1 MQDSL
6 RPLEEALYRYERV
19 LTDNISDLQQRKT
32 KTVGK
37 SYAERI
43 AFHLFRLSMLIKRGT
58 APGDARLFRL
68 RRLGRDLTARTPRER
83 GIDILKAV
91 LDLVA
96 SIRATVS
103 ETRVEELEGQVK
115 DLQAQLAESRAI
127 SDEEEA
133 EEAIEKAPV
142 DVSQADSVFVVMPF
156 SPAFDDVWKGGIEK
170 AAKAEGFV
178 PIRTDMISRSSDITD
193 LIVESLTKCHIAI
206 VDVTGNN
213 PNVMFELGYALAKGK
228 PRIIIT
234 QSPEVLPFDIRQIQ
248 AIEYAN
254 TWSGIE
260 QLRDR
265 VQEFL
270 RDFRQS
276 RLAKG
281 RKKRTTKVKKKAR
294 RVKRGQRKTG

>member
-1 MQDSL
+1 MQDSQ
-6 RPLEEALYRYERV
+6 RPLEETLYRYERV
-19 LTDNISDLQQRKT
+19 LTDTISDLQQRKT

-43 AFHLFRLSMLIKRGT
+43 AFHLFRLSMLIKRGV
-58 APGDARLFRL
+58 APGDVRLFRL

-96 SIRATVS
+96 SIRASVS

-115 DLQAQLAESRAI
+115 DLQAQLARSRAI
-127 SDEEEA
+127 SEAEEE
-133 EEAIEKAPV
+133 EEAIEKVSV
-142 DVSQADSVFVVMPF
+142 DVSQADSVFVIMPF
-156 SPAFDDVWKGGIEK
+156 DPAFDDVWKGGIER
-170 AAKAEGFV
+170 AAREEGFV
-178 PIRTDMISRSSDITD
+178 PIRTDMISRSTDITD
-193 LIVESLTKCHIAI
+193 LIVESLAKCHIAI

-228 PRIIIT
+228 ERIIIT

-248 AIEYAN
+248 AIKYAN

-260 QLRDR
+260 ELRDR

-270 RDFRQS
+270 RNSKKSQRPK
-276 RLAKG
+276 A
-281 RKKRTTKVKKKAR
+281 RKKKTKPK
-294 RVKRGQRKTG
+294 KRGKRAKRSPGKAG